1 MKIYTMLKNKQK
13 RRKLF
18 SIIGIL
24 IVTVF
29 VVGFTKSDD
38 FKIAK
43 SLDIYYSLFR
53 ELNIFYVDK
62 TNPEKL
68 IEKSI
73 DAMLQSLDPY
83 TTYIPESDLD
93 EFEFM
98 TTGQYGGIGALI
110 RKQNDYAIIAQP
122 YKDFPAD
129 KSGLKAGDVILE
141 IDGKATKDMSITDV
155 SEALKGIPKTE
166 VRIKCERPGLKKKF
180 EKKLIR
186 EEIHITSVPY
196 CGMVKNNIA
205 YIKLSKFTQNASK
218 EVEDA
223 LKELKAKNTVN
234 SVILDL
240 RNNPGGL
247 LIEAVKLANIFVAKG
262 NDIVSTKGKI
272 DKWDRN
278 YKTMKSAVDNKI
290 PMVVLVNSGS
300 ASASEIVA
308 GALQDLDR
316 AVILGKRT
324 YGKGLVQTTRDLSYN
339 TKLKVTT
346 AKYYIPS
353 GRCIQALDYTNRNED
368 GSVGHIPDSL
378 ISEFSTRNGRKVY
391 DGGGIN
397 PDLIV
402 KAETIS
408 NLGISLYFKN
418 LFFDYATQYVNKNPE
433 IAAVDSFELS
443 KDDYND
449 FIEFLRDKDF
459 DYETR
464 SEKKLDD
471 LIKIAKQEKYYDKA
485 KNTLDSLKAE
495 LSHNK
500 FDDLKTF
507 KDEII
512 QILEEEIVGRY
523 YYTAGVIKTTLE
535 HDKQFSKAVEI
546 LHDKNM
552 YNEILM
558 PDTLK

>member
-1 MKIYTMLKNKQK
+1 MLKNKQK

-24 IVTVF
+24 IVAVF

-62 TNPEKL
+62 TDPENL
-68 IEKSI
+68 IKKSI
-73 DAMLQSLDPY
+73 DAMLESLDPY

-110 RKQNDYAIIAQP
+110 RKQDDYAIIAQP

-129 KSGLKAGDVILE
+129 KAGLKAGDIILE
-141 IDGKATKDMSITDV
+141 IDGKATKDMSITNV

-166 VRIKCERPGLKKKF
+166 VHIKGEHPGKKKKF

-186 EEIHITSVPY
+186 EEIHISSVPY
-196 CGMVKNNIA
+196 YGMVKNNIA

-223 LKELKAKNTVN
+223 LRELKAKNTVN

-247 LIEAVKLANIFVAKG
+247 LIEAVKLANIFVDKG

-278 YKTMKSAVDNKI
+278 YKTMKLAVDNKI

-378 ISEFSTRNGRKVY
+378 ISEFSTRNGRKVF

-402 KAETIS
+402 KSETIS

-443 KDDYND
+443 EDDYND
-449 FIEFLRDKDF
+449 FIEYLRDKDF

-535 HDKQFSKAVEI
+535 RDKQFSKAVEI
-546 LHDKNM
+546 LHNENM